1 MKTISSRLFLILIL
15 LLAAITGGVGILY
28 SVTTRNMYLN
38 QQCRTVEKAYEEI
51 LGQDIE
57 LLCQSANQ
65 RKEKAEEDEL
75 EEQGG
80 SFLESYES
88 DNLRFR
94 IRDENFQLLY
104 ATSKHAQARDETGDM
119 GMTQKWIQ
127 KYQEKPEAVYEDIG
141 ETGRVILRGKCTQ
154 EDRIYY
160 IMITE
165 STSLIDRSTSSV
177 KQALALVLILFLI
190 FGGLNV
196 RYLSQSIG
204 KPLANVVRVA
214 GKIANKDFSERLE
227 GKTRY
232 QELDELGDSIN
243 EMSAQIQNYIQDL
256 ENYNRIL
263 EQENERRMELEK
275 HRKQFVNNV
284 SHELKTPLA
293 IISSQAELIAMI
305 QDDEKRQQY
314 CSSVIEETNKMSQ
327 MIQSMLQIFAV
338 EQGLEDVPILQVD
351 FGRIAEE
358 ATAKFAAA
366 FEKKKFQVQKEIQP
380 NCMADGNPENIH
392 RAMSNFLM
400 NAWRYAPE
408 QGKIKIQAKEEA
420 GYAVFTVYNEGAPID
435 EKEKV
440 RIWDSF
446 YQGNASEGN
455 RSQEGTGLGLY
466 IVKSIVSQHG
476 GLCSVENK
484 KGGVEFGFRI
494 PSAGGILE
502 TKVVEK

>member
-1 MKTISSRLFLILIL
+1 
-15 LLAAITGGVGILY
+15 
-28 SVTTRNMYLN
+28 
-38 QQCRTVEKAYEEI
+38 
-51 LGQDIE
+51 
-57 LLCQSANQ
+57 
-65 RKEKAEEDEL
+65 
-75 EEQGG
+75 
-80 SFLESYES
+80 
-88 DNLRFR
+88 
-94 IRDENFQLLY
+94 
-104 ATSKHAQARDETGDM
+104 
-119 GMTQKWIQ
+119 
-127 KYQEKPEAVYEDIG
+127 
-141 ETGRVILRGKCTQ
+141 
-154 EDRIYY
+154 
-160 IMITE
+160 
-165 STSLIDRSTSSV
+165 
-177 KQALALVLILFLI
+177 
-190 FGGLNV
+190 
-196 RYLSQSIG
+196 
-204 KPLANVVRVA
+204 
-214 GKIANKDFSERLE
+214 
-227 GKTRY
+227 
-232 QELDELGDSIN
+232 
-243 EMSAQIQNYIQDL
+243 
-256 ENYNRIL
+256 
-263 EQENERRMELEK
+263 MELEK

-314 CSSVIEETNKMSQ
+314 CNSVIEETNKMSQ

-338 EQGLEDVPILQVD
+338 EQGLEDVPILRVD

-366 FEKKKFQVQKEIQP
+366 FEKKKFQVQKDIQP

-392 RAMSNFLM
+392 RVMSNFLM

-494 PSAGGILE
+494 PSAEGILE